1 METIMRHR
9 IIGTL
14 VWLSLAAIVL
24 PFVMDGAGMKD
35 LEAEQNQT
43 ITTPVPLTV
52 KPIVIEP
59 VDTAKP
65 IALAPEAAV
74 EVDTK
79 PASVQQAPKNPALDA
94 QGLPQSWVVQL
105 ASFKSDANA
114 KKLRDK
120 LVKAKYAAYMQTSDD
135 NYRIFVGPVN
145 TRDEA
150 EKLKAKLKQSFKL
163 SGFIVTYKVNQ

>member
-1 METIMRHR
+1 METTMRHR
-9 IIGTL
+9 LIGTL

-24 PFVMDGAGMKD
+24 PFVMDGSGMKD
-35 LEAEQNQT
+35 LVVEQSQA

-59 VDTAKP
+59 VGTAKP
-65 IALAPEAAV
+65 ITLAPEAVTEV
-74 EVDTK
+74 EVK
-79 PASVQQAPKNPALDA
+79 PITTQQAPKKPVLDV

-105 ASFKSDANA
+105 ASFKSETNA
-114 KKLRDK
+114 KTLRDK

-145 TRDEA
+145 TRSEA
-150 EKLKAKLKQSFKL
+150 ETLKAKLKKGYKL
-163 SGFIVTYKVNQ
+163 SGFIVTYKVDQ